1 MRIILSVTALTL
13 LSACATTTIAPEN
26 PWTIPNR
33 HPQLT
38 RGTNFDEIHDLTQE
52 CSVYAR
58 ETFPEAARR
67 IAEEL
72 PPETSLSVTVRGC
85 ILCGAAQQF
94 SVYVDSFQGDQIVG
108 RVAGVNGFNVVVD
121 GGNYEPGDTYSLTT
135 QDIVDWTIEYR
146 DRPQEG
152 NLLGKYLLLQ
162 QDGLVSE
169 PCDPQHD
176 EFQHFRL
183 FRDTYSFVP
192 PNGPRWYLKGKHY
205 VGNMPM
211 DMSMQQEG
219 VTPYELNTLS
229 AMRLGETP
237 FYATEQALVDM
248 LTETYR
254 QSFANTSRY
263 TTIEHEVTAYTRLDA
278 KCALLHRVL
287 EDARA
292 LLSASG
298 ERGPMIREIMELT
311 CVHPS
316 ASDLVVQFTYS
327 HRYQDGFRN
336 PEFVDQANRVF
347 QSLAFTK
354 FDS

>member
-1 MRIILSVTALTL
+1 M
-13 LSACATTTIAPEN
+13 APEN
-26 PWTIPNR
+26 PWTIPGR
-33 HPQLT
+33 HPQVTL
-38 RGTNFDEIHDLTQE
+38 GTNFDEIHDLTQE

-72 PPETSLSVTVRGC
+72 PPEASLSVTVRGC

-108 RVAGVNGFNVVVD
+108 RVAGLNGFNVVVD
-121 GGNYEPGDTYSLTT
+121 GDNYEPGDTYSLTT

-152 NLLGKYLLLQ
+152 NLLGRYLLLK

-169 PCDPQHD
+169 PCDPQYD

-192 PNGPRWYLKGKHY
+192 PNGPRWHLKGKHY

-211 DMSMQQEG
+211 DMSIQQEG

-229 AMRLGETP
+229 AMRLGDAP
-237 FYATEQALVDM
+237 FYETEQKLVDA
-248 LTETYR
+248 LTAAERVT
-254 QSFANTSRY
+254 FVDTSRY
-263 TTIEHEVTAYTRLDA
+263 TFLEHEVTAYTDLKA
-278 KCALLHRVL
+278 KCALSHRLL
-287 EDARA
+287 EDAQA
-292 LLSASG
+292 LLSRSG
-298 ERGPMIREIMELT
+298 ERGPMIREVLELS

-316 ASDLVVQFTYS
+316 ASDLVVQITYS

-336 PEFVDQANRVF
+336 PDFVDQANRVF
-347 QSLAFTK
+347 QSIAFTK
-354 FDS
+354 FET

>member
-1 MRIILSVTALTL
+1 MRIVLSIAALTL
-13 LSACATTTIAPEN
+13 LSACATSTFAPEN
-26 PWTIPNR
+26 PWKMPNR
-33 HPQLT
+33 APELT
-38 RGTNFDEIHDLTQE
+38 RGTDFDELKSLTQA
-52 CSVYAR
+52 CSIYAR
-58 ETFPEAARR
+58 DSFPEAARR

-72 PPETSLSVTVRGC
+72 PPEASLSVTSRGC
-85 ILCGAAQQF
+85 ILCGGAHEF

-108 RVAGVNGFNVVVD
+108 RIAGLNGFNVVVD
-121 GGNYEPGDTYSLTT
+121 GRNYEPGDTYSLTT

-146 DRPQEG
+146 DRPEEG

-162 QDGLVSE
+162 QDGLVSG
-169 PCDPQHD
+169 PCDPEHD

-192 PNGPRWYLKGKHY
+192 PTGPHKYLRGKHY
-205 VGNMPM
+205 VGNMPI

-263 TTIEHEVTAYTRLDA
+263 TAMENEVTAYTQLDA

-287 EDARA
+287 EDAQA

-316 ASDLVVQFTYS
+316 ANDLTVQLTYS
-327 HRYQDGFRN
+327 HRYQDGHRN

-347 QSLAFTK
+347 QSLAFTG
-354 FDS
+354 FES